1 MCSRGRREAT
11 GATEAIADP
20 RAIRAAEATVAARV
34 LLPVMVELAAVRTA
48 RRAMVKAAVVDIHPA
63 VAVADARPVAV
74 AAAVAAAAAAVIR
87 LVAIAKA
94 GIG

>member
-1 MCSRGRREAT
+1 MFNLGRREGT

-34 LLPVMVELAAVRTA
+34 LLPAMAGPVAAPIARRV
-48 RRAMVKAAVVDIHPA
+48 RRAMVEAAVVDIHPA
-63 VAVADARPVAV
+63 VAVADVRPVAV
-74 AAAVAAAAAAVIR
+74 AAAVAAIR

-94 GIG
+94 GIR